1 MKKGIVVLVALFTF
15 FSSLYAGPFGLSKGM
30 SFEEV
35 TEACNGK
42 RPQRI
47 ENDDRYLIE
56 PAKSHST
63 FKTYLAWISDEY
75 GLYYIRAISDEIT
88 TNDYGT
94 ELKNAFYAFEPRVEN
109 AYGKGSIF
117 DGITDKETLWK
128 EDKYWFTALSQGA
141 RALYA
146 EWTPK
151 KGETVLKDDLSYV
164 RLWVSKAS
172 YRSGALM
179 LDYEFINHELA
190 EAKEDDVL

>member
-63 FKTYLAWISDEY
+63 FKTYLAWISDE
-75 GLYYIRAISDEIT
+75 
-88 TNDYGT
+88 
-94 ELKNAFYAFEPRVEN
+94 
-109 AYGKGSIF
+109 
-117 DGITDKETLWK
+117 
-128 EDKYWFTALSQGA
+128 
-141 RALYA
+141 
-146 EWTPK
+146 
-151 KGETVLKDDLSYV
+151 
-164 RLWVSKAS
+164 
-172 YRSGALM
+172 
-179 LDYEFINHELA
+179 
-190 EAKEDDVL
+190 